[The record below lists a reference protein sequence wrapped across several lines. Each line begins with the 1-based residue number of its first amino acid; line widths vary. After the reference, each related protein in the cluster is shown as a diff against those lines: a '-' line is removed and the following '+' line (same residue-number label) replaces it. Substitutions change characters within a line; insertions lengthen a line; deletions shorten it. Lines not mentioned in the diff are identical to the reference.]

1 MLIEGYTR
9 KRSSNTPENY
19 ENGVL
24 EDFFLLVDYIK
35 NEKHEFKIANRDF
48 TVSIVSK
55 RQLKK
60 HVPNHEI
67 KNFYR
72 FTLAPYDMN
81 LKRLYYQYR
90 WDQKI
95 LKGYKKYNEKK

>member
-1 MLIEGYTR
+1 MSETMRLSVRNAAIQEML
-9 KRSSNTPENY
+9 SS
-19 ENGVL
+19 
-24 EDFFLLVDYIK
+24 EDG
-35 NEKHEFKIANRDF
+35 
-48 TVSIVSK
+48 
-55 RQLKK
+55 
-60 HVPNHEI
+60 I